1 MWISGTL
8 DCFRIGMGLTLNVIA
23 SNNYYYA
30 PLPLP
35 IFSIEYNRLSF
46 QSTYI
51 PGTYNSM
58 NVLFG
63 WLRWQW

>member
-1 MWISGTL
+1 MSGAL
-8 DCFRIGMGLTLNVIA
+8 DGFRIGMGLTLNVTA

-51 PGTYNSM
+51 SGTYNSM

>member
-1 MWISGTL
+1 MWISGAL
-8 DCFRIGMGLTLNVIA
+8 DGFKIGMGLTLNVTA
-23 SNNYYYA
+23 SNNYYYVPL

-51 PGTYNSM
+51 PATYNSR

-63 WLRWQW
+63 WLR

>member
-1 MWISGTL
+1 
-8 DCFRIGMGLTLNVIA
+8 MGLTLNVTA

-30 PLPLP
+30 ILPLP

-58 NVLFG
+58 DVIFG

>member
-1 MWISGTL
+1 
-8 DCFRIGMGLTLNVIA
+8 MGLTLNVIA